1 MCYLVPNDDGHPK
14 ELCVASVPRHTWS
27 SSLQGWRLE
36 RRQIHKSVFFFFYNG
51 SCVSCLCFLWVRWRR
66 EAWQNPALLMF
77 SGEHKFLLIEHTS
90 EKLSSEGEVILPPAS
105 QVSYVV
111 GGKRIYCS
119 RTSVGGFKNLTDPPW
134 LKPGRASRLVLGTE
148 TWSKEKTSPK
158 CLYCKMK

>member
-1 MCYLVPNDDGHPK
+1 MMMVIPKSCAWPQFLDTPEAPHCRDG
-14 ELCVASVPRHTWS
+14 
-27 SSLQGWRLE
+27 GWRDVKFVNLF
-36 RRQIHKSVFFFFYNG
+36 FFFFYNG

-66 EAWQNPALLMF
+66 EAWQNPALQMF

-148 TWSKEKTSPK
+148 T
-158 CLYCKMK
+158 